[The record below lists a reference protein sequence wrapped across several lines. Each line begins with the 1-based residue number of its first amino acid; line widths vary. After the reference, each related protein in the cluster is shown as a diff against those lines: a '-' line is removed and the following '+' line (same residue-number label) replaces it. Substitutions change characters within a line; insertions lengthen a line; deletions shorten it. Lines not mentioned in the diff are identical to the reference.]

1 MRLCDF
7 ASKLFL
13 FLLHLYFL
21 DASHALA
28 SGLVLMSCEISWP
41 VSAQAPVSPERFSV
55 HFLSSGSRGNC
66 TLVEAGDERF
76 LIDFGL
82 TPQLFIATLAAH
94 GVALDYSRRRGE
106 VLMRRRANPTPSPLS
121 SVVLTHTHSDHMNDR
136 TLRVLRENCVPVIV
150 HEEHAAHLAC
160 NRDFREMAD
169 EGLASTYHSN
179 DFSVTRDTR
188 ATPLAVSHD
197 AVATHGFVFRHR
209 AEGTPVGRRVKFS
222 YLADL
227 GFFRSEMADHVRD
240 SDILAL
246 EFNHDLQM
254 ERNSPRPRTLV
265 NRVLGNFGHLSN
277 EQAAEALRHVLRQSR
292 RMPRFLAALHL
303 SSDCNRPE
311 LAEARAREVLDEISP
326 ETQLIVTRQRGYAGS
341 ATLTAHP
348 EALPRRARRS
358 DNAGIQQVL
367 ELEF

>member
-1 MRLCDF
+1 
-7 ASKLFL
+7 
-13 FLLHLYFL
+13 
-21 DASHALA
+21 
-28 SGLVLMSCEISWP
+28 MSCENSLP
-41 VSAQAPVSPERFSV
+41 LGAQAPCSPERFSV

-94 GVALDYSRRRGE
+94 GVVLDYSRRRGE
-106 VLMRRRANPTPSPLS
+106 VLMRRRANPCTPPLS
-121 SVVLTHTHSDHMNDR
+121 AVVVTHTHSDHMNDR
-136 TLRVLRENCVPVIV
+136 TLRVLRENGVRVIV
-150 HEEHAAHLAC
+150 HEEHAAELAT
-160 NRDFREMAD
+160 NRDFREMTD
-169 EGLASTYHSN
+169 EGLASTYHTN

-209 AEGTPVGRRVKFS
+209 AEGTPVGQRVKFS

-227 GFFRSEMADHVRD
+227 GFFRPEMADHVRD
-240 SDILAL
+240 SDIIAL
-246 EFNHDLQM
+246 EFNHDLEM

-277 EQAAEALRHVLRQSR
+277 EQAAQALRHVLGQSR

-311 LAEARAREVLDEISP
+311 LAEASAREVLNEASP
-326 ETQLIVTRQRGYAGS
+326 ETQLIVTRQRIYAGS
-341 ATLTAHP
+341 ASLAAHP
-348 EALPRRARRS
+348 ARVGEFGIEPKARPRRFARP
-358 DNAGIQQVL
+358 GIQQVL